1 VKNLNVRAGKS
12 YQGALAKNTLRT
24 MAVATMQAR
33 TMMAQET
40 IKVIATALEVLDLR
54 STGV

>member
-1 VKNLNVRAGKS
+1 MNLNMRAFKS

-24 MAVATMQAR
+24 TAVAAMQASA
-33 TMMAQET
+33 MMAQET